1 VVNAATD
8 ATDAAEADEADL
20 ANKDA
25 LNEVAEAKGH
35 G

>member
-1 VVNAATD
+1 MVNAATD

-20 ANKDA
+20 ADKDA
-25 LNEVAEAKGH
+25 FDEVVEAEGH

>member
-1 VVNAATD
+1 MVNVATD

-25 LNEVAEAKGH
+25 FDEVIEAKGH

>member
-1 VVNAATD
+1 MVNAATD
-8 ATDAAEADEADL
+8 ATNAAEADEADL

-25 LNEVAEAKGH
+25 FNEVIEAEGH